1 MTKAFE
7 KIRRGLDE
15 ARVHAWGERSAFQRH
30 EVLPLDVKAA
40 RKRLGMTQEGFSR
53 AFGVSLDTLRKWE
66 TGARRPTGAARTLLR
81 VIEHN
86 PEAVAAAIRDKA
98 A

>member
-1 MTKAFE
+1 MTDAFE
-7 KIRRGLDE
+7 KIKRGLDE
-15 ARVHAWGERSAFQRH
+15 ARAYAQGERSAFQTH
-30 EVLPLDVKAA
+30 EVPPVDVRAA
-40 RKRLGMTQEGFSR
+40 RKRLGMTQERFSR

-66 TGARRPTGAARTLLR
+66 TGARHPTGAARTLLR

>member
-7 KIRRGLDE
+7 KIKQGLDE
-15 ARVHAWGERSAFQRH
+15 ARVYARGERSAFQTH
-30 EVLPLDVKAA
+30 EVPPLDVRAA

-86 PEAVAAAIRDKA
+86 PEAVAAAIKDRA